1 MKPESHGDP
10 MHDDQLL
17 ETSPRLFALRA
28 AFARENEKLPWPRTS
43 GGDAAGALLMR
54 AELDLLGVHQREI
67 ARILS
72 RAVTWLERR
81 ADGRRLAAF
90 QKRAAG
96 AVIAASEAERVAHAR
111 PAEWPSKQNLAR
123 SAFDLDPS
131 AEHEALLARV
141 QRGTET

>member
-1 MKPESHGDP
+1 

-43 GGDAAGALLMR
+43 GGDASGALLMR

-90 QKRAAG
+90 QKRAVGAVAAAREAG
-96 AVIAASEAERVAHAR
+96 AWVPSAAERVAHAR

-141 QRGTET
+141 HRGTEA

>member
-1 MKPESHGDP
+1 MNDER
-10 MHDDQLL
+10 LL
-17 ETSPRLFALRA
+17 ETSPRLHELRA
-28 AFARENEKLPWPRTS
+28 AFARETANAPWPRATS
-43 GGDAAGALLMR
+43 ADAAAALLVR

-81 ADGRRLAAF
+81 AEGRRLAAF
-90 QKRAAG
+90 QKRAVG
-96 AVIAASEAERVAHAR
+96 AVAAARQSGAWVPSAAERVAHAR
-111 PAEWPSKQNLAR
+111 PTEWPSQLNLAR